1 VTSQFKEKME
11 SEIDL
16 LYNQE
21 ETINRKIN
29 CTNNGGMV
37 YVFPEEEKTFVI
49 FNQDV

>member
-1 VTSQFKEKME
+1 ME

-49 FNQDV
+49 FNQEV